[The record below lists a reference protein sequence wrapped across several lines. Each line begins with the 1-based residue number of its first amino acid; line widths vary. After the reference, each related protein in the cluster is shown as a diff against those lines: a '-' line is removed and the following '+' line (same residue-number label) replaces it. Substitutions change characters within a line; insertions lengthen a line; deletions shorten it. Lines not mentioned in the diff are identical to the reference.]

1 METPPSLS
9 SVSRLTPPSVPS
21 PPVYFSIDQSLEGR
35 VRSRILCCVYST
47 HLCSFCLRRVKYPY
61 IIQTSP
67 ISSTSTGKSK
77 DTHTHISPLS
87 SPLRSPYKERDCSY
101 LHMGCQVSIDL
112 LPLLARFTFAIQYS
126 NSSNIFNSNS
136 SKVHALLVIRIV
148 KDRFNLYLFNYLISL
163 FKLWNGWYT
172 GQFSCVLA
180 YWPITDA
187 IRQQASRVS
196 RMQKLSSGLRFVQN

>member
-1 METPPSLS
+1 MCTPRTYAASASDESNIHILS
-9 SVSRLTPPSVPS
+9 KPPLYPVP
-21 PPVYFSIDQSLEGR
+21 VLGK
-35 VRSRILCCVYST
+35 VR
-47 HLCSFCLRRVKYPY
+47 
-61 IIQTSP
+61 
-67 ISSTSTGKSK
+67 
-77 DTHTHISPLS
+77 THTHISPLS